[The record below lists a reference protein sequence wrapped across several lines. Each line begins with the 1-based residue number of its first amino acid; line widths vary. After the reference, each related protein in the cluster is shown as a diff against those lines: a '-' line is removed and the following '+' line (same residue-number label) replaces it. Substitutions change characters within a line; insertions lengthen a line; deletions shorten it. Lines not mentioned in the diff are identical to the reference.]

1 MLEDLCAV
9 QQTLEQCLQIR
20 DEPHLR
26 GWYQLLDETLP
37 QYQPLFGEVERAL
50 SWVDGIA
57 EILDVPL
64 PTADNPGSG
73 GDEVA
78 RRLAHYLGSLAT
90 LDDLSPWLTQFRKDL
105 FARSEL
111 LVWLVSLLRYR
122 GVAGQQQQAREP
134 IWSNQASTET
144 TVGG

>member
-105 FARSEL
+105 FARSERIGL
-111 LVWLVSLLRYR
+111 ACFIATISWGCR
-122 GVAGQQQQAREP
+122 AATT
-134 IWSNQASTET
+134 STRAYM
-144 TVGG
+144 VKPSVN